1 MSDLADR
8 GPIRPTLTETAFVW
22 FQRMIA
28 GYCLLFGILYWVRL
42 IGVYDGP
49 LWRFDLMPV
58 HWQVAAVTLAVF
70 FPFAAIG
77 LWMLASWGPVIWVIC
92 AVTEA
97 VMYFVLSRPL
107 RPPAADR
114 VEPSRRGAAL
124 RSLPRADL
132 LAAPQGGTIRLAN
145 RRSRNLRRC
154 LGDP

>member
-22 FQRMIA
+22 FQRLIA

-92 AVTEA
+92 AVTET
-97 VMYFVLSRPL
+97 VMYFVFPDLYGHRLLIVSSHL
-107 RPPAADR
+107 VVALLYTAFR
-114 VEPSRRGAAL
+114 VLIYWQRR
-124 RSLPRADL
+124 RAE
-132 LAAPQGGTIRLAN
+132 QYG
-145 RRSRNLRRC
+145 
-154 LGDP
+154 

>member
-8 GPIRPTLTETAFVW
+8 GPIRPTLTEMAFVW

-97 VMYFVLSRPL
+97 VMYFVFPDLYGHRLLIVSSHL
-107 RPPAADR
+107 VVALLYTAFR
-114 VEPSRRGAAL
+114 VLIYWQRR
-124 RSLPRADL
+124 RAE
-132 LAAPQGGTIRLAN
+132 QYG
-145 RRSRNLRRC
+145 
-154 LGDP
+154 

>member
-22 FQRMIA
+22 FQRLIA

-58 HWQVAAVTLAVF
+58 YWQVAAVTLAVF

-92 AVTEA
+92 AVTET
-97 VMYFVLSRPL
+97 VMYFVFPDLYGHRLLIVSSHL
-107 RPPAADR
+107 VVALLYTAFR
-114 VEPSRRGAAL
+114 VLIYWQRR
-124 RSLPRADL
+124 RAERY
-132 LAAPQGGTIRLAN
+132 G
-145 RRSRNLRRC
+145 
-154 LGDP
+154 